1 MNQRVW
7 NSGSGDWTDP
17 SRWSVTETGA
27 SGAPIPGDAAK
38 VTEGDVELVG
48 AEGLDGSIY
57 NGVALMLGDPGND
70 AVQLDLSSAVLG
82 QYASIGLAG
91 SATIDAAG
99 TSAIACAVTDAVGGS
114 TLTLG
119 GATGDAIGTLILAH
133 DSSVAVSEGAC
144 LHLTGTI
151 RADAAIT
158 TAAASTVVND
168 ATVTLDGPL
177 IDIEGFLTG
186 TGAFDIDDASTL
198 LLGGQCGAGQTIAFG
213 DTNGRLQLA
222 NPGAFAGAITG
233 FASGDL
239 LDFNGVDATAAAYD
253 AASGTLTLTDASG
266 AAVATLHGLQAAPGP
281 LTVTRDG
288 GGIGTTV
295 GYAGAPAREK
305 LSIAVA
311 DRAMRSDVVRA
322 TMTVPGTAVPITGAG
337 VKVGIIS
344 GSFDDYG
351 TADADAAAGYLPAD
365 PDGTSAVTVLTEGS
379 PGGTD
384 EGREM
389 AEEIHEVAPGA
400 RLYFAAEGGSTTT
413 YAGAV
418 SALRQAGCQIIVSD
432 ENPPSLPVYDVAGG
446 LDRTVTATIAAGV
459 NVFDSGGNFGQS
471 FVEQQFT
478 PQTTRLSDG
487 TPAQAQIF
495 SDGTAYEPFTV
506 LAGTSARLDLQWTA
520 PYEGISG
527 AGAPQALTL
536 KLFDAD
542 GQPLPAGFGT
552 TTGTVQDQDGVATTD
567 LEVAVPS
574 AAVATTYEAAVYR
587 DGDQVSPRAF
597 KMMLSRT
604 GTSGTGAGGY
614 FDDPDAGQGSGDER
628 GLQLIPGVNS
638 VGASFWG
645 NSAAFGGAP
654 TYNEDFTNVGP
665 GTIYDNSVGMAYAT
679 PRNAGKLDFDAPDG
693 IPVPTPSSSN
703 PNAPTPFYGTSAAA
717 PNAAAV
723 AALMLQADPDLT
735 TAEFTALLKRSAID
749 QGLTAA
755 QQGTGLIQADRA
767 VELAVA
773 TIGSRVVSVG
783 ASGRTVDLRSFGIV
797 ENHHQASTAF
807 VFGPGDGLDVIHGFK
822 LGGADH
828 DTIALPSADFAN
840 LAAVFRNTGDVG
852 GSAFITDPMTGDAI
866 RLAGVSTAELKVH
879 PKDFAL
885 L

>member
-1 MNQRVW
+1 MTQRVW
-7 NSGSGDWTDP
+7 NGGSGDWTDP
-17 SRWSVTETGA
+17 SRWSVTGTGA
-27 SGAPIPGDAAK
+27 SGAPIPGDTAEVA
-38 VTEGDVELVG
+38 EGDVALVG

-57 NGVALMLGDPGND
+57 NGVALVLGDSAND
-70 AVQLDLSSAVLG
+70 AVQLDLSSAFLG
-82 QYASIGLAG
+82 QYAAIGLAG
-91 SATIDAAG
+91 SATIDAVG
-99 TSAIACAVTDAVGGS
+99 TSAIACMVTDTVGGS

-119 GATGDAIGTLILAH
+119 GATGDAADTLILAH
-133 DSSVAVSEGAC
+133 DSSLTVGGGAG

-158 TAAASTVVND
+158 AAATSTVVND
-168 ATVTLDGPL
+168 ATVTLEGPL
-177 IDIEGFLTG
+177 VDIEGFLTG
-186 TGAFDIDDASTL
+186 TGTFDVDDASTL
-198 LLGGQCGAGQTIAFG
+198 RLGGQCGAGQTIAFG

-222 NPGAFAGAITG
+222 DPGGFAGAITG

-239 LDFNGVDATAAAYD
+239 LDLTGVDATAAAYD
-253 AASGTLTLTDASG
+253 AASGILTLTDASG
-266 AAVATLHGLQAAPGP
+266 AAVATLHGIEAAPGP

-288 GGIGTTV
+288 GGTGTTV

-322 TMTVPGTAVPITGAG
+322 TMTEPGTTIPITGAG

-344 GSFDDYG
+344 DSFDVYG

-400 RLYFAAEGGSTTT
+400 GLYFAAEGRSTGT

-418 SALRQAGCQIIVSD
+418 SALRQAGCQVIVSD
-432 ENPPSLPVYDVAGG
+432 VNPPSLPFYDVAGG
-446 LDRTVTATIAAGV
+446 LDGTVTATIAAGV

-471 FVEQQFT
+471 FVEQQFA
-478 PQTTRLSDG
+478 PRTTTLSDG
-487 TPAQAQIF
+487 TSAETQIF
-495 SDGTAYEPFTV
+495 SDGTAYEPFTI
-506 LAGTSARLDLQWTA
+506 LADTSARLDLQWTA

-527 AGAPQALTL
+527 SGAPQALTL

-542 GQPLPAGFGT
+542 GQLLPAGFGT

-567 LEVAVPS
+567 LEVSIPG
-574 AAVATTYEAAVYR
+574 AAAATTYEAAVYR
-587 DGDQVSPRAF
+587 DGDQVSPQAF

-604 GTSGTGAGGY
+604 GTTGTGAGGY

-628 GLQLIPGVNS
+628 GVQLIPGVNS
-638 VGASFWG
+638 VGATFWG

-665 GTIYDNSVGMAYAT
+665 GTVYADSAGMADAT
-679 PRNAGKLDFDAPDG
+679 PRDAGKLDVDAPDG
-693 IPVPTPSSSN
+693 VLVSRPSSSD
-703 PNAPTPFYGTSAAA
+703 PNTSTPFYGTSAAA

-735 TAEFTALLKRSAID
+735 TSQVTALLKRSAID

-767 VELAVA
+767 VDLAIA
-773 TIGSRVVSVG
+773 TIGARDVSVG
-783 ASGRTVDLRSFGIV
+783 SPGRTVDLRPFGIV
-797 ENHHQASTAF
+797 ENHRQADTTF
-807 VFGPGDGLDVIHGFK
+807 VFGPGDGLDVVHGFK

-828 DTIALPSADFAN
+828 DTIDLPSADFDN
-840 LAAVFRNTGDVG
+840 LAAVFHATGDVR

-866 RLAGVSTAELKVH
+866 RLAGVTTAELKAH
-879 PKDFAL
+879 PKDFAFF
-885 L
+885 